1 MRTLRF
7 SAALAAATVLGCTA
21 RQTTPSPTPGDVI
34 SAATPSTIKATAV
47 VRSAAGR
54 ELGTVLIADD
64 VSGWSFTGTLRGLP
78 PGTHGIHLHA
88 VGQCDA
94 PTFET
99 AGAHWN
105 PTTRQHGTKNSAGPH
120 QGDLPNITVA
130 ADSTVV
136 LSLRVSSG
144 TLRGASAMMDADGAS
159 LVVHAAADDELTD
172 PSGNTGARIACGVIQ
187 GA

>member
-1 MRTLRF
+1 MITCRF
-7 SAALAAATVLGCTA
+7 TAAFAAASLLGCNA
-21 RQTTPSPTPGDVI
+21 RPGTSSPTPVGVI

-78 PGTHGIHLHA
+78 PGTHGIHIHST
-88 VGQCDA
+88 GQCVA

-105 PTTRQHGTKNSAGPH
+105 PSTRQHGAKNPAGPH
-120 QGDLPNITVA
+120 QGDLSNITVG
-130 ADSTVV
+130 ADSSV
-136 LSLRVSSG
+136 LLSFRVSSG

-159 LVVHAAADDELTD
+159 LVIHATADDELTD
-172 PSGNTGARIACGVIQ
+172 PAGNSGARIACGVIQ
-187 GA
+187 GS